1 MRPLFTTFLHGPPG
15 VGLLLM
21 RLAGGTALVVDAVTV
36 LRGGPPFEAALWH
49 AISAVL
55 GVLLLAGLWTSIV
68 GAFVALGA
76 LWSVFSWGRPWC
88 WILLATLGAALT
100 LLGPGVWSID
110 ARLFGWKRLESRARK
125 GRPPPPQ

>member
-1 MRPLFTTFLHGPPG
+1 
-15 VGLLLM
+15 M

-76 LWSVFSWGRPWC
+76 LWSVFSSGRPWC

-125 GRPPPPQ
+125 GRRPPPQ